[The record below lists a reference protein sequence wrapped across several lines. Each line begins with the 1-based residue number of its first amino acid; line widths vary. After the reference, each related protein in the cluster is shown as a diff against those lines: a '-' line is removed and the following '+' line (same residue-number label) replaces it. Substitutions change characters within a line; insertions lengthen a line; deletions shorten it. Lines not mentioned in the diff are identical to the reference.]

1 MAREI
6 KGVHQR
12 NLTILP
18 WGSLVAAS
26 RILCVR
32 SFRLASR
39 DVAIEALSSQNGAVD
54 RTPDE
59 AVVGG
64 RGVLALL
71 MAENSSRRLSGFD

>member
-12 NLTILP
+12 NLTVLP
-18 WGSLVAAS
+18 WRSLVAAS
-26 RILCVR
+26 WILCVR

-39 DVAIEALSSQNGAVD
+39 DVAIEALSSQIGAVD
-54 RTPDE
+54 RIPDE

-64 RGVLALL
+64 RSVGAAHVR
-71 MAENSSRRLSGFD
+71 EF